1 MLDKR
6 LYREVSDLLDLS
18 VADDKIVRIL
28 MVRGFT
34 TEQIKRAI
42 KDVRDKS
49 DIVQKEKKPSA
60 PIEETI
66 ETAPTK
72 RFAGIS
78 KMFGKETEA
87 SVLAEEA
94 AKMAKE
100 DAKLV
105 QEEKQMRHTMK
116 NLQAPVLP
124 VEVQDVLKLMDKLLH
139 KLPDGDVA
147 KFSKSRDFAKY
158 KAVMQRYL

>member
-6 LYREVSDLLDLS
+6 LYRQVSDLLDLS

-49 DIVQKEKKPSA
+49 DTVIADRRQSA
-60 PIEETI
+60 PVAETI

-78 KMFGKETEA
+78 KMFGKQTEA
-87 SVLAEEA
+87 QVIAEEMSN
-94 AKMAKE
+94 MAKE
-100 DAKLV
+100 DVKLV
-105 QEEKQMRHTMK
+105 AEEKQMRAELK
-116 NLQAPVLP
+116 KLQPQGLP
-124 VEVQDVLKLMDKLLH
+124 IEVQDVLKMMDKLLA